1 MTDNVGGRGIQNPAG
16 PYKTLALVLSEL
28 SRLQCSTSVL
38 CVFLFSQHPLGG
50 WGGAAKDLLLVYKD
64 QCSCV

>member
-16 PYKTLALVLSEL
+16 PYKTLALVLSEM

-38 CVFLFSQHPLGG
+38 CVFLFSQHPCVCVCGG
-50 WGGAAKDLLLVYKD
+50 
-64 QCSCV
+64 